1 MSKLEIIKIKI
12 QVDIKK
18 IIKVESYVLGIF
30 SCGPVESHPIFN
42 SVGSKAERD
51 EKAKSEYFKFL
62 IKTVH
67 FGQKIA

>member
-1 MSKLEIIKIKI
+1 M
-12 QVDIKK
+12 
-18 IIKVESYVLGIF
+18 KVESYVLGIF